1 MNLVL
6 LENRLLS
13 MSKQLSYINPG
24 SIVTVVDL
32 QESSLKP
39 KLMEMGLIA
48 GKKLKVL
55 FRAPFGD
62 PIAIDLGG
70 YVLSLRLDEAGLI
83 NVNDA
88 KE

>member
-1 MNLVL
+1 
-6 LENRLLS
+6 
-13 MSKQLSYINPG
+13 MSKQLSYINQG